1 MNKKTAYSLGV
12 DSGLESARYGDF
24 SQAELVDID
33 SFLSAASDILSNK
46 RQMADS
52 PTYDFAREPN
62 AESLFD
68 AFDAG
73 ETVGL
78 NKGWRKLAPERKRAE
93 AQEALSEALS
103 AHSRREYNFLK
114 VVSDTSEIPAD
125 YRGEVLHIND
135 HGNVTLYVKSARKL
149 KEIASRV

>member
-12 DSGLESARYGDF
+12 ASGLETAKYGGF
-24 SQAELVDID
+24 SQNELTDLD

-46 RQMADS
+46 RQYADS

-68 AFDAG
+68 AFDSG

-78 NKGWRKLAPERKRAE
+78 NKGWRKLSPERKRAE
-93 AQEALSEALS
+93 AQQALNEAFS
-103 AHSRREYNFLK
+103 AHSRGEYDFLK
-114 VVSDTSEIPAD
+114 VVSDLSEIPAD

-135 HGNVTLYVKSARKL
+135 HGNATLYIKSARKL